1 MFNAAMIFHL
11 IFMAQGTLFNE
22 HPSQS
27 FNQDIPCN
35 LWKLK
40 VHYCSQEVTDGQ
52 YPKPTETTPRQNNYT
67 C

>member
-1 MFNAAMIFHL
+1 MFNAAMMFHL

-40 VHYCSQEVTDGQ
+40 VHYCS
-52 YPKPTETTPRQNNYT
+52 
-67 C
+67 